1 MVAAAGDPLW
11 GDLRLDPCDVFAVEL
26 KKKVLEEPV
35 FRLVW
40 AWHGGSRAFLFVAG
54 GRHSNPER
62 SRMGKNPR
70 IYKGSEAT
78 RVTR

>member
-11 GDLRLDPCDVFAVEL
+11 GDLRLDPCDVFAIDL

-54 GRHSNPER
+54 G
-62 SRMGKNPR
+62 PR
-70 IYKGSEAT
+70 GRRGPARANFLENGIS
-78 RVTR
+78 